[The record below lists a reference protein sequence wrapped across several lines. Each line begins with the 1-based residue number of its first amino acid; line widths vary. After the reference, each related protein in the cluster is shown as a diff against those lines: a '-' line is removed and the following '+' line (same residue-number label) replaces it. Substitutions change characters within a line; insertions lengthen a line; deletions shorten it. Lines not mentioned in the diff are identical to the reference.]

1 MKQLSIQNFFEK
13 SISIPEDTTASHC
26 QCLLHA
32 FSKMK
37 SWVVSYIGSSFV
49 ESKISN
55 PTIAQKVLSEVKCKY
70 QHLKVTGDSLAVRT
84 KFITKVNKSDVHKL
98 TFAQIYI
105 YNSLLEI
112 GSKIEDWASCMHMQ
126 AGLIVCADEKHALFF
141 EVKHAY
147 GGKCTIC
154 MDVHD
159 PEMDA
164 LCEYRTSYVLLARN
178 NF

>member
-13 SISIPEDTTASHC
+13 SISIPEDATASPC

-49 ESKISN
+49 EGKISN
-55 PTIAQKVLSEVKCKY
+55 PTIAQNVLSEVKCKY

-98 TFAQIYI
+98 TFAQIYVD
-105 YNSLLEI
+105 NSLLEI

-141 EVKHAY
+141 EVKHGY

-154 MDVHD
+154 MDVHE

-164 LCEYRTSYVLLARN
+164 VCECRTSYVLLARN